1 MLMMSKNQR
10 LSRGMLA
17 GIPIPEREDVTDRWK
32 GIEHATLAETLSGS
46 LEQRGLEIKQ
56 EDWCVNKD
64 GADLFGCLI
73 LRGEGLGLTGE
84 ETGTEL
90 SLGLRHSNKSKFA
103 LTFAVGARVVVCSN
117 GLISGSFI
125 LKRRHTKGLVLEEA
139 CLELVGT
146 FLQNA
151 ERNRLMIETLQERR
165 LPRTTARREELVSR
179 LIVRAAEERVMPW
192 AMAQHVWKAYQEP
205 SHSDFSEPTMWRV
218 YNAFTEAVKT
228 RKPVGQM
235 ETLSRLPKLLDVA
248 ALELPSETASESESF
263 ERVAGAGD

>member
-1 MLMMSKNQR
+1 MSTHTDSPTSSSQGAGQLCQNRSDVLIREAADVYHAKSR
-10 LSRGMLA
+10 EYLSSHQLA
-17 GIPIPEREDVTDRWK
+17 DFRKCPLLYWK
-32 GIEHATLAETLSGS
+32 K
-46 LEQRGLEIKQ
+46 KQ
-56 EDWCVNKD
+56 
-64 GADLFGCLI
+64 
-73 LRGEGLGLTGE
+73 
-84 ETGTEL
+84 
-90 SLGLRHSNKSKFA
+90 
-103 LTFAVGARVVVCSN
+103 
-117 GLISGSFI
+117 
-125 LKRRHTKGLVLEEA
+125 GLVLEEA